1 MYCRFIL
8 FEMIVDLDCTLL
20 KEILSDSLTI
30 TKYSQTSISSPLLS
44 GHPQLSGH
52 PLLNGHFS
60 NYRKTVPLFTVNFTS
75 VNRTQVPF
83 RIPNWLILLYF
94 TSMKRACSQLQCNIL
109 GYFDM
114 MIRKPSPV
122 SCSISSNTTSR
133 ISNKSGFGTNRP
145 SRAHHSARQIP
156 LLLTSLPAYYKKNCH
171 LQRDICKE
179 YTNILYT
186 CYSSIF
192 TIFYVTF
199 WETSVKQS
207 ITIKRSV
214 GTLPRVTCG
223 KEVWL

>member
-1 MYCRFIL
+1 
-8 FEMIVDLDCTLL
+8 MIVDLDCTLL

-30 TKYSQTSISSPLLS
+30 TKYSQTSISGPL
-44 GHPQLSGH
+44 LSGH

-60 NYRKTVPLFTVNFTS
+60 NSQKTVPLFTVNFTS
-75 VNRTQVPF
+75 IKRTQVPF

-94 TSMKRACSQLQCNIL
+94 TSIKRACGQLQCNIL

-145 SRAHHSARQIP
+145 SRAHHSASQIP

-192 TIFYVTF
+192 TIFYVT
-199 WETSVKQS
+199 SVKQS

-214 GTLPRVTCG
+214 GTLPRVTAEKRFDC
-223 KEVWL
+223 KP